1 MSALRLL
8 YLALALAGAL
18 HPLSL
23 LLAHGLL
30 VVAVDRQVLP
40 TPALWALASLPL
52 SLAAA
57 VLLLRRA
64 HRPMQLRPALVL
76 GIAAAVVHGLG
87 LAAGLLRA

>member
-1 MSALRLL
+1 
-8 YLALALAGAL
+8 
-18 HPLSL
+18 
-23 LLAHGLL
+23 
-30 VVAVDRQVLP
+30 
-40 TPALWALASLPL
+40 
-52 SLAAA
+52 